1 MALHPKTQLRKGIE
15 QRLRDAVPSLAAV
28 ASAIRAERTL
38 QSDEVPLATVDVTDG
53 GLPIGRNIAASRPT
67 RRDMAVTVTLA
78 VQGEIDEV
86 EDVLES
92 LQVEVEDALRDS
104 SLILTGVNDWAYAG
118 SSAATSQPA
127 AGLAVLAINY
137 SCWLTTAP
145 GSATTI
151 IGG

>member
-28 ASAIRAERTL
+28 VSAIRAERTF

-53 GLPIGRNIAASRPT
+53 GIPVGRNVAAARPV

-78 VQGEIDEV
+78 IQGDNDDV
-86 EDVLES
+86 EDALES
-92 LQVEVEDALRDS
+92 LQVEVEDALRDPA
-104 SLILTGVNDWAYAG
+104 LILKGVHDWAYTG
-118 SSAATSQPA
+118 SSAATSQPQ